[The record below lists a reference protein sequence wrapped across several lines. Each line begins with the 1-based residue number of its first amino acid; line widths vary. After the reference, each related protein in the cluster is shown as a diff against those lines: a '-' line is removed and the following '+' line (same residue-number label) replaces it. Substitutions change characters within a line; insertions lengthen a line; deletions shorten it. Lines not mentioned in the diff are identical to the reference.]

1 MSLVVMACALLMG
14 TVAAAAAQDQDISFS
29 DVKLRELGLPEV
41 TVTVGE
47 DGVDAPS
54 QLAAGYYLI
63 TLQPTK
69 EYSAYLDIMQPPADL
84 SADEATN
91 LALQAARD
99 DLAQPGWVYL
109 GGTNTFEVGVPT
121 SFAVYLA
128 PGEYAWAASYYAMEQ
143 GSEEVMT
150 LAPLTVTGGE
160 GTPAAATP
168 VVAEASPVASAPR
181 GDVTLI
187 MTDNPSFLISSD
199 TVPTGPQ
206 LWEVTNTGE
215 LQSHHVVMVRIPDAL
230 TEDDIVS
237 GFGSLF
243 SGTPT
248 ASPPVSA
255 QFTYVGYAALQSGGT
270 TTWQEFDLDPG
281 SYAVLCFIVDPETGV
296 PHLMDGMVKTFTV
309 E

>member
-1 MSLVVMACALLMG
+1 
-14 TVAAAAAQDQDISFS
+14 
-29 DVKLRELGLPEV
+29 
-41 TVTVGE
+41 
-47 DGVDAPS
+47 
-54 QLAAGYYLI
+54 
-63 TLQPTK
+63 
-69 EYSAYLDIMQPPADL
+69 
-84 SADEATN
+84 
-91 LALQAARD
+91 
-99 DLAQPGWVYL
+99 
-109 GGTNTFEVGVPT
+109 
-121 SFAVYLA
+121 
-128 PGEYAWAASYYAMEQ
+128 MEQ
-143 GSEEVMT
+143 GSDEVMT

-187 MTDNPSFLISSD
+187 MTDNPSFLISSG

-215 LQSHHVVMVRIPDAL
+215 LQSHHVVMVRIPDGL

-237 GFGSLF
+237 GFGSLL
-243 SGTPT
+243 SGTPS
-248 ASPPVSA
+248 ASPPVST

-281 SYAVLCFIVDPETGV
+281 TYAVLCFIVDPETGV

>member
-1 MSLVVMACALLMG
+1 MACALLMG
-14 TVAAAAAQDQDISFS
+14 TVAAAAAQEEDFSSS

-54 QLAAGYYLI
+54 ELTAGYYLV

-69 EYSAYLDIMQPPADL
+69 EYSAYLDIMQPPAGL
-84 SADEATN
+84 STEEATD

-99 DLAQPGWVYL
+99 DLAQPDWVYL
-109 GGTNTFEVGVPT
+109 GGTNTFGVGVPS

-128 PGEYAWAASYYAMEQ
+128 PGDYVFAGSYYEED
-143 GSEEVMT
+143 SDEVMT

-160 GTPAAATP
+160 GTPVAATP
-168 VVAEASPVASAPR
+168 VSAEASPVASAPR
-181 GDVTLI
+181 ADVTLV
-187 MTDNPSFLISSD
+187 MTDNPSYLIAPS
-199 TVPTGPQ
+199 TIPAGPQ

-215 LQSHHVVMVRIPDAL
+215 TQSHHVVMVRIPEGL
-230 TEDDIVS
+230 TKEDIVS

-243 SGTPT
+243 AGTPT
-248 ASPPVSA
+248 ASPPVFT

-270 TTWQEFDLDPG
+270 TTWQEYDLDPG
-281 SYAVLCFIVDPETGV
+281 AYAVLCFIVDPESGV
-296 PHLMDGMVKTFTV
+296 PHLMDGMVKLFTV